1 MEDLLLHI
9 TITVIALIL
18 ALLHAHF
25 KKLGELSA
33 IDDQFDNILSQQ
45 QRLTEQNE
53 KIKQLLDQE
62 SIYFQGQVQVYFE
75 NSVQAITDIYYAL
88 INVRSVA
95 ADVALQVDTDVELRN
110 SLLKSA
116 QQFLDTYHK
125 RRIWVPE
132 ELATHIEGVA
142 REIDTQCNRF
152 LFTLR
157 QQERIA
163 TLSDR
168 QVAALS
174 ERQER
179 FYDFINKEING
190 LFESVV
196 EQISSTIQPAIS
208 NNGFNSDT
216 GRARAG

>member
-1 MEDLLLHI
+1 MEGLLLHI
-9 TITVIALIL
+9 IITVIALIL

-25 KKLGELSA
+25 KKIGELTA
-33 IDDQFDNILSQQ
+33 IGDQFDNILSQQ
-45 QRLTEQNE
+45 RRLTEQNE

-95 ADVALQVDTDVELRN
+95 ADVALQVDTDVELRS

-132 ELATHIEGVA
+132 ELATNIEGVA

-157 QQERIA
+157 QQERVA

-174 ERQER
+174 ERQEQ
-179 FYDFINKEING
+179 FYDFINKEINS

-196 EQISSTIQPAIS
+196 QQISSTIQPAIS
-208 NNGFNSDT
+208 NKGLNSDA
-216 GRARAG
+216 GKARAG

>member
-1 MEDLLLHI
+1 M
-9 TITVIALIL
+9 
-18 ALLHAHF
+18 
-25 KKLGELSA
+25 
-33 IDDQFDNILSQQ
+33 
-45 QRLTEQNE
+45 
-53 KIKQLLDQE
+53 
-62 SIYFQGQVQVYFE
+62 
-75 NSVQAITDIYYAL
+75 
-88 INVRSVA
+88 
-95 ADVALQVDTDVELRN
+95 QVDTDTALRS

-132 ELATHIEGVA
+132 ELATNIEGVA

-163 TLSDR
+163 TLSDK

-196 EQISSTIQPAIS
+196 QQISSTIEPALT
-208 NNGFNSDT
+208 NNRFSLDAGKD
-216 GRARAG
+216 RAG